1 MTAQTAHV
9 RALRWIGYYKLAKAL
24 ACLVGVAVVLGLT
37 SGQRLEVW
45 IDWLEKLRADPH
57 NRVVDW
63 IVDHVPELTQERLR
77 LVIAGLAIYAVLY
90 ATQGIGLIA
99 DKRWA
104 EYLTIVTT
112 SLLLPVEFYEV
123 LRHPTLIKAL
133 VLIANI
139 FIVAFL
145 AKDVRRPPAPP
156 PSIASDSNSSA
167 KI

>member
-1 MTAQTAHV
+1 MTAQTTHV

-24 ACLVGVAVVLGLT
+24 ACLAGLAAAL
-37 SGQRLEVW
+37 RLTTGERLRIWVE
-45 IDWLEKLRADPH
+45 WLERLRADPH
-57 NRVVDW
+57 NRLVDW
-63 IVDHVPELTQERLR
+63 IVDRVPELTHERLR

-90 ATQGIGLIA
+90 AVQGIGLIA

-104 EYLTIVTT
+104 EYLTIATT
-112 SLLLPVEFYEV
+112 SLLLPVEFYEL
-123 LRHPTLIKAL
+123 LRAPTIIKAL

-145 AKDVRRPPAPP
+145 ARDVRRPVAQPQ
-156 PSIASDSNSSA
+156 SNSRA

>member
-1 MTAQTAHV
+1 MTAQTTHV
-9 RALRWIGYYKLAKAL
+9 RALRWIGYYKLAKSA
-24 ACLVGVAVVLGLT
+24 ACLAGLAAAL
-37 SGQRLEVW
+37 RLSSAERLSRWVE
-45 IDWLEKLRADPH
+45 WLERLRADPH
-57 NRVVDW
+57 NRLVDW
-63 IVDHVPELTQERLR
+63 IVDRVPNLTHERLR

-90 ATQGIGLIA
+90 AVQGIGLIA

-112 SLLLPVEFYEV
+112 SLLLPVEFYEL
-123 LRHPTLIKAL
+123 LRMPTIMKAL

-145 AKDVRRPPAPP
+145 ARDVRRPVGQPQC
-156 PSIASDSNSSA
+156 NSSA

>member
-1 MTAQTAHV
+1 MTAQTTHV
-9 RALRWIGYYKLAKAL
+9 RALRWIGYYKLAKSL
-24 ACLVGVAVVLGLT
+24 ACFAAMAAALRLI
-37 SGQRLEVW
+37 SGQRLERWV
-45 IDWLEKLRADPH
+45 DWLERLRADPH

-63 IVDHVPELTQERLR
+63 IVNRVPNLTHERLR

-99 DKRWA
+99 DRRWA
-104 EYLTIVTT
+104 EYLTIATT
-112 SLLLPVEFYEV
+112 GLLLPVEFYEL
-123 LRHPTLIKAL
+123 LRMPTVMKAI

-145 AKDVRRPPAPP
+145 SRDLRRSVG
-156 PSIASDSNSSA
+156 PSELNSSA